1 MKHVY
6 LPSLHGYLIHSG
18 IAWSH
23 IRKMYFHML
32 GFQILRT
39 NRSLVAQFAAS
50 YANVS

>member
-1 MKHVY
+1 MKHVE

-18 IAWSH
+18 IALSLM
-23 IRKMYFHML
+23 RKIYFHVL

-39 NRSLVAQFAAS
+39 NRSLVAQITAS